1 MRRVLITSILVLA
14 IAAMGQQTSKK
25 PKDSAKSQAAKT
37 EARHV
42 YTQPQ
47 MQWGP
52 APPFVPPGAQLT
64 VLEGDPGASSGDFT
78 VRVKT
83 PDGYVVAPHWHP
95 TRENVTVIS
104 GTMRLGMGDKI
115 EESKMTTLSAGSFA
129 YLDPNM
135 HHYVKM
141 KGATVVQIHGASPLQ
156 FNYVNPNDDPRNKK

>member
-1 MRRVLITSILVLA
+1 MKRISITLLLVLA
-14 IAAMGQQTSKK
+14 IAAVAQQAAKSKE
-25 PKDSAKSQAAKT
+25 PAKSQPAKT

-52 APPFVPPGAQLT
+52 APPFIPAGAQLT
-64 VLEGDPGASSGDFT
+64 VLEGDPGAASGDFT

-95 TRENVTVIS
+95 KRENVTVIS
-104 GTMRLGMGDKI
+104 GTMRIGMGDKI
-115 EESKMTTLSAGSFA
+115 EESKMTSLAPGGFA
-129 YLDPNM
+129 YLDPDM

-141 KGATVVQIHGASPLQ
+141 NGPTVVQIHGASPLL
-156 FNYVNPNDDPRNKK
+156 FNYINPSDDPSKKK